1 MFLILLVP
9 EVVASLVI
17 SWYVV
22 RALSQ
27 SIEEILNRITSDQ
40 TSRAWAKYVKFAIYV
55 AGVSGGMRITEKD
68 FQEFGMRMMEKSF
81 AEFDSRIYISLVS
94 GLVWKI
100 CEAVIGALR
109 GIFWFLAC
117 FFIAA
122 AIAFVIV
129 RVIELIK
136 SKPAETQDRA

>member
-1 MFLILLVP
+1 MFFILVLL

-22 RALSQ
+22 RALGQ
-27 SIEEILNRITSDQ
+27 SIEKILNRITSDE
-40 TSRAWAKYVKFAIYV
+40 TSRAWSKCVKCAIFV
-55 AGVSGGMRITEKD
+55 AGVSGGIRVTEKD
-68 FQEFGMRMMEKSF
+68 VQEFGMRMMERSF
-81 AEFDSRIYISLVS
+81 AEFDSRLYMYMLS
-94 GLVWKI
+94 GLAWKI

-109 GIFWFLAC
+109 GIFWFLAW

-136 SKPAETQDRA
+136 SKPADTQE